1 MSEIPEDLKYSDTHE
16 WVRDEGD
23 GFVTVGI
30 TDHAQSLLGDLVFVE
45 LPENNIEIEAGE
57 ECGVVESVKAASDIY
72 SPVTGKIIE
81 INRTLEGSPDVVNT
95 DPYGDGWLY
104 RVKLEDEDEL
114 ETLMDAEGYAECI
127 EDEEDDDGSEDD
139 E

>member
-72 SPVTGKIIE
+72 SPVTGKIVE